1 MAAEST
7 LLKVLLRQRHMQGY
21 TTFRK
26 EYDRVA
32 KQLDSD
38 LIGKWPSKAQF
49 YRWMSGD
56 LQGLP
61 YADHCRI
68 LEKMFPGWS
77 AQQLLEPHEGD
88 GDSLVTAP
96 QRDAAPAHP
105 APRPVQLPQQTRL
118 ADLTAVYPTRT
129 EFLHNVTPR
138 TLFDGAQEIYMAGL
152 SLNMFCQQ
160 YSDRSILDAIEQ
172 GTVIKALFLDPNGT
186 YTAAREREEGL
197 PDGHLSTLTR
207 LNIEAIRRVGSKVSG
222 GAAGSLGIRVYDEP
236 LRFNITIIDQRKCIV
251 QSYLPDARGVESPT
265 MVIEKNETM
274 PGLYTTFAQ
283 VFDSMWDRAQE
294 VA

>member
-1 MAAEST
+1 MATEST
-7 LLKVLLRQRHMQGY
+7 LLRVLLRQRHMQGY

-38 LIGKWPSKAQF
+38 LVGKWPSKAQF

-56 LQGLP
+56 LLGLP

-68 LEKMFPGWS
+68 LEKMFPGWT
-77 AQQLLEPHEGD
+77 AEQLLAPHQSD
-88 GDSLVTAP
+88 DTSLITPSQRAVSTLPPTA
-96 QRDAAPAHP
+96 R
-105 APRPVQLPQQTRL
+105 PQQTRL

-138 TLFDGAQEIYMAGL
+138 TLLDGAREIFMAGL
-152 SLNMFCQQ
+152 SLNMLCQQ
-160 YSDRSILDAIEQ
+160 YSDKSLLDAIEG
-172 GTVIKALFLDPNGT
+172 GTVIKALFLDPTGVHIT
-186 YTAAREREEGL
+186 AREREEGL
-197 PDGHLSTLTR
+197 PEAHLSTLTR
-207 LNIEAIRRVGSKVSG
+207 LNIEALNRVGSKVSP
-222 GAAGSLGIRVYDEP
+222 GARGALHIRVYDEP
-236 LRFNITIIDQRKCIV
+236 IRYNIAIIDQFKCVV
-251 QSYLPDARGVESPT
+251 QPYLPDARGVESPT
-265 MVIEKNETM
+265 LVIEKDETT

-283 VFDSMWDRAQE
+283 VFDAMWDRARE